1 MSEKYG
7 YRKSSTVSPLM
18 MRFVRFGCI
27 GLYRIELNSKVFR
40 RKKRPK
46 REKRSQ
52 CLKAMKVLRYHFS
65 ESINNLKSCCL
76 SYLTRSTSPGP
87 LRKAFGSVASILAA
101 LHIPNTT
108 TTTSAVAHDDRE
120 KVEAFV
126 IVLVF
131 FSLLVSIF
139 YPTVIVW
146 QKMVMVWR
154 KMMVGDNRQ
163 QGARQK

>member
-18 MRFVRFGCI
+18 MRFVRFG
-27 GLYRIELNSKVFR
+27 
-40 RKKRPK
+40 
-46 REKRSQ
+46 
-52 CLKAMKVLRYHFS
+52 
-65 ESINNLKSCCL
+65 
-76 SYLTRSTSPGP
+76 RSTSPGP

-139 YPTVIVW
+139 YPTVMVW